1 MILINYGT
9 NDAIHPSNASDVQAS
24 MSQCLAALRKAAPA
38 AHIFF
43 IIPFGQYKAAEI
55 KATVNAYR
63 TAHQDERRLSVIDLG
78 PDAARALTP
87 KGGYWGGLHPNPRA
101 HATFA
106 AQIVA
111 QMMAALAQSA
121 PAER

>member
-1 MILINYGT
+1 MT
-9 NDAIHPSNASDVQAS
+9 
-24 MSQCLAALRKAAPA
+24 QCLEALRKAAPG

-43 IIPFGQYKAAEI
+43 IVPFGQYKAAEI
-55 KATVNAYR
+55 TATVSAYR
-63 TAHQDERRLSVIDLG
+63 TAHPDERRLSVIDLG

-87 KGGYWGGLHPNPRA
+87 KGGYWGGPHPNPRA

-111 QMMAALAQSA
+111 QIMAQLQV
-121 PAER
+121 R